1 MDVMLKNHA
10 RLVCVDHFGCV
21 RLGRRALPLP
31 TAKHPEESAAGN
43 IVLAHDFWRR
53 AKADHR
59 GGCQTRETS
68 RLSLV
73 GNHLSE
79 HNKSV
84 LATAGRCLL
93 VYSEPDTRRARL

>member
-1 MDVMLKNHA
+1 
-10 RLVCVDHFGCV
+10 
-21 RLGRRALPLP
+21 
-31 TAKHPEESAAGN
+31 
-43 IVLAHDFWRR
+43 
-53 AKADHR
+53 
-59 GGCQTRETS
+59 
-68 RLSLV
+68 LV